1 MTLTDHP
8 RSVASTPERRVD
20 VGEESGANEI
30 VTSRARTV
38 ARRLFFW
45 VVVAAI
51 LAVFVVAVLSL
62 TGTSTSQGRLSAHN
76 PNSVG
81 AKALV
86 NVLRQD
92 HVNVSVAAT
101 LRAAKSAA
109 SLDPAGTTLMLY
121 DPSGYL
127 KSDQLASLVGVA
139 GTVVLIEP
147 SFQELSAFAPDI
159 HQAGAVPSRASANCD
174 LPLAE
179 RAGKVTG
186 LDHGY
191 RVTNSS
197 GSTTACFGSAG
208 VYSLVNVETDHGPV
222 FVLGGTTVLT
232 NGSILH
238 SGNAA
243 LGLGLFGQTSHLVW
257 YLPSFA
263 DSNIQQDGA
272 APLPSWVLPSI
283 ILVALVFIAAAIWRG
298 RRFGPLVIE
307 RMPVTVRSSET
318 IEGRARL
325 YQRSSAR
332 TRVLDSLRIGTLDR
346 LAKALGLPKLASID
360 DIVGSVESLTGRQQS
375 DIRALLV
382 DELPTNDRALLR
394 LSDDLRDLER
404 DVAKRVSPQ

>member
-1 MTLTDHP
+1 MTLMDHP
-8 RSVASTPERRVD
+8 RSAAGAPERRVD
-20 VGEESGANEI
+20 VGEEAGANEI
-30 VTSRARTV
+30 VTSRARTA

-45 VVVAAI
+45 IVVAAI

-62 TGTSTSQGRLSAHN
+62 TGNSTSEGRLAANN

-81 AKALV
+81 AQALV

-101 LRAAKSAA
+101 LHAAKSAA
-109 SLDPAGTTLMLY
+109 SLDPSGTTLMLY
-121 DPSGYL
+121 DPSAYL
-127 KSDQLASLVGVA
+127 GSDQLTSLTGVA

-174 LPLAE
+174 LPTAQ
-179 RAGKVTG
+179 RAGKVSG
-186 LDHGY
+186 LAVGY
-191 RVTNSS
+191 RVTDSS
-197 GSTTACFGSAG
+197 DSSTTCFGSDG
-208 VYSLVNVETDHGPV
+208 IFSLVKVENDRGSV

-238 SGNAA
+238 NGNAA
-243 LGLGLFGQTSHLVW
+243 LGLGLLGQTSHLVW

-263 DSNIQQDGA
+263 DSNIEQDGA
-272 APLPSWVLPSI
+272 APLPPWVLPSI

-298 RRFGPLVIE
+298 RRFGPLVVE

-346 LAKALGLPKLASID
+346 LAKTLGLPKLASID
-360 DIVGSVESLTGRQQS
+360 DIVGAVAGVTGRKQS
-375 DIRALLV
+375 DVRALLV
-382 DELPTNDRALLR
+382 DELPTNDRSLLR

-404 DVAKRVSPQ
+404 EVARGVSPE